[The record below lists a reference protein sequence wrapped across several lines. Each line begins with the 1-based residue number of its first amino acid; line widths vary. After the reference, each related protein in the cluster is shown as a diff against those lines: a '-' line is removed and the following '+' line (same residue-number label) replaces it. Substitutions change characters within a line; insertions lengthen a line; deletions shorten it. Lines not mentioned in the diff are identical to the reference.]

1 LYRITHSFNNTLTFI
16 FYKLFDTR
24 KYVMKNFWHKHR
36 NEFGNRPGYLGC
48 CYCAGNGDF
57 PAAAGIVKSLA
68 KAGIKGGMLLYE
80 KGKE

>member
-1 LYRITHSFNNTLTFI
+1 
-16 FYKLFDTR
+16 
-24 KYVMKNFWHKHR
+24 MKNFWHKHR
-36 NEFGNRPGYLGC
+36 NEFGNRPGYLDC